1 MKWKMSD
8 KSLFALLLRSPWW
21 ISIAVF
27 VGFALLARALL
38 PPA

>member
-1 MKWKMSD
+1 MKWKMSN

-27 VGFALLARALL
+27 VGF
-38 PPA
+38 